1 MAMMQGF
8 RRPVLR
14 PDATWRRTAD
24 GAEFVYLD
32 GERFVE
38 FEFDADRR
46 DAFYDFIELLADP
59 RRTGEELPAAF
70 PGTGDELGQ
79 MLEALDEQGMI
90 AEGWAAPA
98 GGVSGVGAYSAL
110 RRIADE
116 VREHVRSPLFEALR
130 EGTATRDHLIGYAIE
145 YWHVTH
151 LCPRA
156 IAPILA
162 RDDFEVGTWRKL
174 MDFYMMERNHDRM
187 LEKSLKAV
195 GITREQL
202 LRTQPL
208 PATMAMMAALGVYA
222 YDFPLALIATL
233 FPMEEPEPD
242 FLELFVAR
250 CNELGLPAEFLKPI
264 MDHSDVNEDEGHD
277 AVTLDILADFPYVS
291 AEELQE
297 CGKAVADIIEQ
308 RARLDWEIYA
318 WYAGGGVR
326 DFGEKEYPTQ
336 AGRALVCAPL
346 TSLV

>member
-1 MAMMQGF
+1 MSMIQGF

-14 PDATWRRTAD
+14 PDAAWRRTAD
-24 GAEFVYLD
+24 GAEFTYLD

-38 FEFDADRR
+38 FEFDPERR
-46 DAFYDFIELLADP
+46 EAFYGFIDLLTDAG
-59 RRTGEELPAAF
+59 RAEEELPTAF
-70 PGTGDELGQ
+70 PGSDDELRQ

-90 AEGWAAPA
+90 AEGRSRPA
-98 GGVSGVGAYSAL
+98 GGFSGVGAYAVL
-110 RRIADE
+110 RRVADE
-116 VREHVRSPLFEALR
+116 VREQVRSPLFEALQK
-130 EGTATRDHLIGYAIE
+130 GTATREHLIGYAIE

-156 IAPILA
+156 IAPVLA

-208 PATMAMMAALGVYA
+208 PATMAMMAALGGYA

-250 CNELGLPAEFLKPI
+250 CNELGMPAEFLKPI

-291 AEELQE
+291 GEELQE
-297 CGKAVADIIEQ
+297 CAKAVADIIEQ
-308 RARLDWEIYA
+308 RARLDWEICA
-318 WYAGGGVR
+318 WYGSGGVR
-326 DFGEKEYPTQ
+326 DFGEQEYPTD